1 MIHIRKQARQKG
13 FALVLV
19 LWILSLLTIMAGSF
33 ALTMRREASIIEGIK
48 NNAQAMSVA
57 ESGIALAE
65 MMMLIPDGARRW
77 RADSS
82 VYQINF
88 ANAKVRIRLLSETG
102 KIDLNA
108 ADQALLQSLISHA
121 PIEED
126 QQTGLVNAILD
137 WRDED
142 DLVREDGA
150 EKKEYKDAGLSYQPR
165 NKPFQSIE
173 ELQLVLG
180 MNERIYDWLQD
191 IVTVYSGEP
200 TVNLQLASPK
210 VLQVM
215 PDLDEA
221 AKNEYMQAR
230 RERSANASKS
240 TSPFNE
246 SNESSSLG
254 EPAQNQASGVE
265 SGAVTIIS
273 EAQLDDGSTAII
285 NAIIKR
291 SESGQ
296 QSPGQQSFGQPS
308 FDQQSFGQQPGQQS
322 TGQQSSPFQIMKWQ
336 RNYAGN
342 SSLFS
347 DEMSELL
354 VTEYAEP
361 QFDN

>member
-1 MIHIRKQARQKG
+1 MIRVRKRARQKG

-57 ESGIALAE
+57 ESGIAMAE
-65 MMMLIPDGARRW
+65 MMMLIPDAAKRW

-88 ANAKVRIRLLSETG
+88 TNAKVRIQLLSEAG
-102 KIDLNA
+102 KIDLNTA
-108 ADQALLQSLISHA
+108 EEALLQALMSQA
-121 PIEED
+121 PIDED
-126 QQTGLVNAILD
+126 QQTRLVNAIID
-137 WRDED
+137 WRDND
-142 DLVREDGA
+142 DLARTDGA
-150 EKKEYKDAGLSYQPR
+150 EKKEYQDAGLSYQPR

-180 MNERIYDWLQD
+180 MNENIYNWLED
-191 IVTVYSGEP
+191 LITVYSGQP
-200 TVNLQLASPK
+200 TVNLQLASPA
-210 VLQVM
+210 VLRVM

-221 AKNEYMQAR
+221 VKDEYMQAR
-230 RERSANASKS
+230 RERSAKAQET
-240 TSPFNE
+240 TSPF
-246 SNESSSLG
+246 G
-254 EPAQNQASGVE
+254 E
-265 SGAVTIIS
+265 SGQLSAPSGESLAAPSGENEAVTIIS
-273 EAQLDDGSTAII
+273 EALLDDGSTAII

-291 SESGQ
+291 SEG
-296 QSPGQQSFGQPS
+296 GQQSFAQAFGQP
-308 FDQQSFGQQPGQQS
+308 FGQEIP
-322 TGQQSSPFQIMKWQ
+322 GQQSSPFQILKWQ

-342 SSLFS
+342 DSLFT

>member
-1 MIHIRKQARQKG
+1 MRVRKRARQKG

-48 NNAQAMSVA
+48 NNAQAMSIA
-57 ESGIALAE
+57 ESGIAMAE
-65 MMMLIPDGARRW
+65 MMMLIPDVDKRW
-77 RADSS
+77 RADGS

-88 ANAKVRIRLLSETG
+88 TNAKVRIRLLSEAG
-102 KIDLNA
+102 KIDLNT
-108 ADQALLQSLISHA
+108 ADEALLQGLISQV
-121 PIEED
+121 PIEEE
-126 QQTGLVNAILD
+126 QQTRLVNAIID

-142 DLVREDGA
+142 DLVRADGA
-150 EKKEYKDAGLSYQPR
+150 EKKEYQDAGLSYQPR

-180 MNERIYDWLQD
+180 MNENIYSWLQD
-191 IVTVYSGEP
+191 LITVYSGQP
-200 TVNLQLASPK
+200 TVNLQLASPE

-215 PDLDEA
+215 PDLDETV
-221 AKNEYMQAR
+221 KDEYMQAR
-230 RERSANASKS
+230 RERSAKAQET
-240 TSPFNE
+240 TSPFGGSGQLSAPSGEGLAAPSGENE
-246 SNESSSLG
+246 
-254 EPAQNQASGVE
+254 V
-265 SGAVTIIS
+265 VTIIA
-273 EAQLDDGSTAII
+273 EALLDDGSTAII

-291 SESGQ
+291 SEGGQ
-296 QSPGQQSFGQPS
+296 QQSFGQA
-308 FDQQSFGQQPGQQS
+308 FGQPFGQEIP
-322 TGQQSSPFQIMKWQ
+322 GQQSSPFQIMKWQ

-342 SSLFS
+342 DSLFT